1 MKRSLAYLMSADMI
15 AQSNRELGNNIIRS
29 NRELGEKLKSIS
41 DAEIESRDRVNI
53 SLKEYKDMQNK
64 IRSLSHEVDRLTNIL
79 NKIEIPLDENIVADS
94 IVTYW
99 CDNHADFKRKF
110 RIEFDVDMLH
120 SYL

>member
-64 IRSLSHEVDRLTNIL
+64 IRLLSHEVDRLTNIL
-79 NKIEIPLDENIVADS
+79 NKIEIPLDEDIIIDS
-94 IVTYW
+94 IEVFQS
-99 CDNHADFKRKF
+99 DNRKDFKRIF
-110 RIEFDVDMLH
+110 DIRFETDILHEFL
-120 SYL
+120 